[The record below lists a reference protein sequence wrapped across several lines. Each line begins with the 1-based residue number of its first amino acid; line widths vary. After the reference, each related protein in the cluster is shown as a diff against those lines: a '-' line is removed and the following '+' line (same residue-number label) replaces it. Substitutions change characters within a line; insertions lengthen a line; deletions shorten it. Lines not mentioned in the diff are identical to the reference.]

1 MKEIFSHNVDTDK
14 NAYVNWRID
23 RNNPIQNMLT
33 IADGFMKSSVMLA
46 KQALVD
52 NRDKKADILIF
63 PILFNA
69 NHAIELYLKA
79 IGWTLNILLRN
90 GKKVEGNHDI
100 QQIFNVVKSRVNEYE
115 TDKIRI
121 KTFKELISNLENYIK
136 ELFSKIETEVNEK
149 KKDNMD
155 FSRYPFDTKYVSHFY
170 IDTFDNVVVDLQNF
184 IIRFKEIGQSLS
196 RIATHYLYDHLYAET
211 D

>member
-1 MKEIFSHNVDTDK
+1 
-14 NAYVNWRID
+14 
-23 RNNPIQNMLT
+23 MLT

-149 KKDNMD
+149 RKIIWIFPDILLTQNM
-155 FSRYPFDTKYVSHFY
+155 YH
-170 IDTFDNVVVDLQNF
+170 TFIL
-184 IIRFKEIGQSLS
+184 I
-196 RIATHYLYDHLYAET
+196 HLIML
-211 D
+211 